1 MISREMADLIDEVDA
16 TSHAGGIHFAR
27 GTQTRAITMANL
39 HALSALRLA
48 VETLEGRADPRRA
61 ETVEDD
67 SPLTFNWPINQRFA

>member
-1 MISREMADLIDEVDA
+1 MISKEMKYLIDEVDA
-16 TSHAGGIHFAR
+16 TSQSFGASFAR
-27 GTQTRAITMANL
+27 RTQTRAITMANL
-39 HALSALRLA
+39 RALSALRLA